1 MASSL
6 QPEDLLEPVDLGLRL
21 QELELTLGQACLV
34 AGVSKM
40 QLDYWTTRAQIP
52 TRGRKQRLYDMD
64 AVETVMLIKQGKEK
78 GLSLEAAIQAAARF
92 KAARGAGRASDLS

>member
-6 QPEDLLEPVDLGLRL
+6 PEDLLEPVDIGLRL
-21 QELELTLGQACLV
+21 KELELTLGQACLV

-40 QLDYWTTRAQIP
+40 QLDYWTTKAQIP

-92 KAARGAGRASDLS
+92 KAARGD

>member
-1 MASSL
+1 MASSM
-6 QPEDLLEPVDLGLRL
+6 QPEDLLEPVDVGPRL

-40 QLDYWTTRAQIP
+40 QLDYWTTKAQIP

-92 KAARGAGRASDLS
+92 KAARGD

>member
-6 QPEDLLEPVDLGLRL
+6 QPEDLLEPVDVGLRL

-40 QLDYWTTRAQIP
+40 QLDYWTTKAQIP

-92 KAARGAGRASDLS
+92 KAARGG

>member
-6 QPEDLLEPVDLGLRL
+6 PEDLLEPVDVGLRL
-21 QELELTLGQACLV
+21 KELELTLGQACLV

-40 QLDYWTTRAQIP
+40 QLDYWTTKAQIP

-92 KAARGAGRASDLS
+92 KAARGD

>member
-6 QPEDLLEPVDLGLRL
+6 QPEDLLEPVELGVRLR
-21 QELELTLGQACLV
+21 ELELTLGQACLV

-40 QLDYWTTRAQIP
+40 QLDYWTTKAQIP

-92 KAARGAGRASDLS
+92 KATRGAPAK